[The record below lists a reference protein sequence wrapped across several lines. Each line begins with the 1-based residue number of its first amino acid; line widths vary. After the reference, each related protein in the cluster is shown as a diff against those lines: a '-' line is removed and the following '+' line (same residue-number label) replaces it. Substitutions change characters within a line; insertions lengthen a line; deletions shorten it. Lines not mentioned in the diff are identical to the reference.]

1 MEIVVSL
8 IVFAIIFLVIINYM
22 RKLQLDA
29 IHFNLLDLVETVG
42 GQVLRKGFLSRPVY
56 HGAYKGI
63 DLTINFS
70 TERSQK
76 KRRQYLNISMAKISL
91 NNITISTD
99 AWIKGREESSSA
111 IFEPLDIDGD
121 VNYVIRNSQN
131 TEYLKKNHKQ
141 NFIDCVKRL
150 TPFTYM
156 YFGQNGLLFERECD
170 NIALC
175 TQHPKLENIVEL
187 LYQLTKSLK

>member
-1 MEIVVSL
+1 MEIVISL
-8 IVFAIIFLVIINYM
+8 IVFVILFLVIINYM
-22 RKLQLDA
+22 RKLHLDA
-29 IHFNLLDLVETVG
+29 IHFNLLELVDTVG

-76 KRRQYLNISMAKISL
+76 KRRQYLNISMAKNSV

-99 AWIKGREESSSA
+99 EWIKGRKESSSA
-111 IFEPLDIDGD
+111 IFEPLEIDGD
-121 VNYVIRNSQN
+121 VKYVIRKPRNAD
-131 TEYLKKNHKQ
+131 YLRKDYKQ
-141 NFIDCVKRL
+141 NFIECIKNL

>member
-1 MEIVVSL
+1 MEIVLAL
-8 IVFAIIFLVIINYM
+8 IVFVFLFLVVINYM
-22 RKLQLDA
+22 RKLHLDA
-29 IHFNLLDLVETVG
+29 IHFNLLDLVDTIG

-76 KRRQYLNISMAKISL
+76 KRRQYLNISMAKNSD

-99 AWIKGREESSSA
+99 EWIQGRNESSST
-111 IFEPLDIDGD
+111 IFEPLEINGD
-121 VNYVIRNSQN
+121 VKYVIRKPRNIS
-131 TEYLKKNHKQ
+131 YLKKDHK
-141 NFIDCVKRL
+141 NIFKECIKNL

-170 NIALC
+170 NVALC
-175 TQHPKLENIVEL
+175 TKHPNLENIIEL
-187 LYQLTKSLK
+187 LFKLTKTLK